1 MGEWLVK
8 ICWVV
13 VLSAIKFLGGFLL
26 ALGYGF
32 NPFFT
37 FVCTVGGGMLGV
49 VFYLYLWQFILV
61 FKNKYFPGTSKPFKF
76 KKSSRLMVK
85 IIRKYEVYGIAL
97 LSPII
102 SIPLGTILAAA
113 IEKNKW
119 RIKIIMLGS
128 FSLWVAVLIGLQ
140 LLFGIDLSSLFK

>member
-1 MGEWLVK
+1 MGEWFIK
-8 ICWVV
+8 ICWVL

-32 NPFFT
+32 NPIFT

-49 VFYLYLWQFILV
+49 IFYLYLWQFILKI
-61 FKNKYFPGTSKPFKF
+61 KNKYFPSKPKLFKF

-97 LSPII
+97 LSPVI
-102 SIPLGTILAAA
+102 SIPIGTILAAS

-128 FSLWVAVLIGLQ
+128 FSLWVGVLIGIQ
-140 LLFGIDLSSLFK
+140 MLFGVDLSSLFK

>member
-1 MGEWLVK
+1 MGEWLIK

-37 FVCTVGGGMLGV
+37 FVSTVGGGMLGV
-49 VFYLYLWQFILV
+49 IFYLYLWHFIVL
-61 FKNKYFPGTSKPFKF
+61 FKHKYFPSKPKPIKF
-76 KKSSRLMVK
+76 KKSSRMMVK
-85 IIRKYEVYGIAL
+85 VIRKYEVYGLAL

-102 SIPLGTILAAA
+102 SIPLATILAAA

-128 FSLWVAVLIGLQ
+128 FTIWVAVLIGLQ
-140 LLFGIDLSSLFK
+140 LLFDIDLSSLFK

>member
-1 MGEWLVK
+1 
-8 ICWVV
+8 
-13 VLSAIKFLGGFLL
+13 
-26 ALGYGF
+26 
-32 NPFFT
+32 
-37 FVCTVGGGMLGV
+37 VCTVGGGMLGV
-49 VFYLYLWQFILV
+49 IFYLYLWQFILNI
-61 FKNKYFPGTSKPFKF
+61 KQKYFPSKPKPFKF

-113 IEKNKW
+113 IEENKW

-128 FSLWVAVLIGLQ
+128 FSLWVSVLIGLQ
-140 LLFGIDLSSLFK
+140 ILFGIDLGSLFK

>member
-32 NPFFT
+32 NPLFT
-37 FVCTVGGGMLGV
+37 FFCTVGGGMLGV
-49 VFYLYLWQFILV
+49 IFYLYLWQFILNL
-61 FKNKYFPGTSKPFKF
+61 KNKFFPSKLKPFKF

-113 IEKNKW
+113 IEENKW

-128 FSLWVAVLIGLQ
+128 FSLWVSVLIGLQ
-140 LLFGIDLSSLFK
+140 ILFGIDLNSLFK

>member
-1 MGEWLVK
+1 MGEWVVK

-49 VFYLYLWQFILV
+49 IFYLYLWQFILNI
-61 FKNKYFPGTSKPFKF
+61 KQKYFPSKPKPFKF

-113 IEKNKW
+113 IEENKW

-140 LLFGIDLSSLFK
+140 ILFGIDLGSLFK

>member
-1 MGEWLVK
+1 MGEWVVK

-13 VLSAIKFLGGFLL
+13 AVSAIKFLGGFLL

-32 NPFFT
+32 STFFT
-37 FVCTVGGGMLGV
+37 FVCTVGGGMIGV
-49 VFYLYLWQFILV
+49 VFYLYLWQFILKL
-61 FKNKYFPGTSKPFKF
+61 KNKYFPSKPKPFKF
-76 KKSSRLMVK
+76 KTSSRLLVK

-102 SIPLGTILAAA
+102 SIPIGTILAAS

-128 FSLWVAVLIGLQ
+128 FSLWVVILIGLKT
-140 LLFGIDLSSLFK
+140 LFGIDLSSLFK